1 MSFKK
6 HTLDRIQDSDC
17 YNKEAFRLFRD
28 STSSFANLAAQ
39 SAQLSSSDS
48 VLFDTVTDDGHPK
61 GNLKARQGV
70 SSGSGSR
77 SVRSSSG
84 RGMSMSAIGGGSMS
98 RMGSGISTTGPGPGT
113 GLATAGPGL
122 MFERRAAD
130 ELRVERE

>member
-1 MSFKK
+1 MKRLIWDIILSTGEPMNIPLHSIKMSFKK

-70 SSGSGSR
+70 SSGSGS
-77 SVRSSSG
+77 
-84 RGMSMSAIGGGSMS
+84 
-98 RMGSGISTTGPGPGT
+98 
-113 GLATAGPGL
+113 
-122 MFERRAAD
+122 
-130 ELRVERE
+130 

>member
-6 HTLDRIQDSDC
+6 NTLDRIPESDC
-17 YNKEAFRLFRD
+17 YNKEAFRLYRD

-48 VLFDTVTDDGHPK
+48 VLFDTDDGHPK

-70 SSGSGSR
+70 SSGSGSI

-84 RGMSMSAIGGGSMS
+84 RGMSMSATGGGN
-98 RMGSGISTTGPGPGT
+98 RSGNGQWNKHDRTWNWNWAGDSGA
-113 GLATAGPGL
+113 GLDVWEAGCG
-122 MFERRAAD
+122 RA
-130 ELRVERE
+130 ES